1 MIEHRLAI
9 ASISRH
15 PKLLYFFIF
24 RTHHSG
30 TTKIF
35 LSKEIWV
42 LITSKTMSDIVLL
55 MTGMLIAKQPS
66 PSHINQ
72 QPVIQL
78 DNGVQKTPQGQSS
91 QFDPDSNIAPSEF
104 TQLKEN
110 PQATL
115 VAFNSEPEK
124 ILVKKTEKK
133 PTKDLYSLSEFKNFQ
148 PVNVKFP
155 RSQRL
160 ISQQLND
167 EEILLARASR
177 FSGRTLPNLRF
188 GNSGL
193 AVRVLQ
199 KLLIANGYA
208 MRVDGVYGAVTESA
222 VKAFQ
227 SRRNLITDGIV
238 GPRTWLYLTR

>member
-1 MIEHRLAI
+1 
-9 ASISRH
+9 
-15 PKLLYFFIF
+15 
-24 RTHHSG
+24 
-30 TTKIF
+30 
-35 LSKEIWV
+35 
-42 LITSKTMSDIVLL
+42 MSDIVLL
-55 MTGMLIAKQPS
+55 MTGVLIAKQPS
-66 PSHINQ
+66 PSPFSK

-78 DNGVQKTPQGQSS
+78 DNGVQKTPQGHSS
-91 QFDPDSNIAPSEF
+91 QFEPDKNITPPEF
-104 TQLKEN
+104 MQLKQK

-115 VAFNSEPEK
+115 VAFNSQPKK

-148 PVNVKFP
+148 PVNLKFP

-160 ISQQLND
+160 ISQQIND
-167 EEILLARASR
+167 DEILLARSPR
-177 FSGRTLPNLRF
+177 FAGRTVPNLRF

-208 MRVDGVYGAVTESA
+208 IRVDGVYGALTESA

-227 SRRNLITDGIV
+227 NRRNLIVDGVV
-238 GPRTWLYLTR
+238 GPRTWFHLTR